1 LRTAFFSNKPL
12 FLSASFNAF
21 RLALEATKLN
31 ERTGEWTKMS
41 YDRDGGY
48 GRDRRGGSGFRESYG
63 GGGYGGGRGGDRGGY
78 GGGGGGGFRAPP
90 VKEGEEYDV
99 QITDVSRRGD
109 GIAKIQG
116 FIIFVA
122 GSVQGEACRVR
133 VKSVARKFA
142 IGEKVGA
149 AGEVPANVQ
158 TEEEQSADAA
168 ESEDEVEGAD
178 GGSEGA
184 TQ

>member
-1 LRTAFFSNKPL
+1 MK
-12 FLSASFNAF
+12 
-21 RLALEATKLN
+21 KG
-31 ERTGEWTKMS
+31 ERRKMD
-41 YDRDGGY
+41 YDRDRGY
-48 GRDRRGGSGFRESYG
+48 GRDRGDRGDRGFREGY

-78 GGGGGGGFRAPP
+78 GGGGGFRAPP

-133 VKSVARKFA
+133 IKSVARKFA

-158 TEEEQSADAA
+158 TEEEQSADSP
-168 ESEDEVEGAD
+168 ESEDEANAGEG
-178 GGSEGA
+178 GA
-184 TQ
+184 GAEVK

>member
-1 LRTAFFSNKPL
+1 
-12 FLSASFNAF
+12 
-21 RLALEATKLN
+21 
-31 ERTGEWTKMS
+31 MS
-41 YDRDGGY
+41 YDREGGY
-48 GRDRRGGSGFRESYG
+48 GRERRGGSGFRESYG
-63 GGGYGGGRGGDRGGY
+63 GGGDRGGYRGGGGGGY
-78 GGGGGGGFRAPP
+78 GGGGGFKEPP

-149 AGEVPANVQ
+149 AGEVPANVA
-158 TEEEQSADAA
+158 TEEEPSADTDDEA
-168 ESEDEVEGAD
+168 EGGAEAGASETA
-178 GGSEGA
+178 
-184 TQ
+184 

>member
-1 LRTAFFSNKPL
+1 
-12 FLSASFNAF
+12 
-21 RLALEATKLN
+21 
-31 ERTGEWTKMS
+31 MS
-41 YDRDGGY
+41 YDREGGY
-48 GRDRRGGSGFRESYG
+48 GRERRSGGFRESYG
-63 GGGYGGGRGGDRGGY
+63 GGGYGGGSRGGDRGGY
-78 GGGGGGGFRAPP
+78 SGGGGFKEPP

-149 AGEVPANVQ
+149 AGEVPANVA
-158 TEEEQSADAA
+158 TEEEPSADTANEA
-168 ESEDEVEGAD
+168 EGEAGA
-178 GGSEGA
+178 GSEAAGTEA
-184 TQ
+184 AGTESQ

>member
-1 LRTAFFSNKPL
+1 
-12 FLSASFNAF
+12 
-21 RLALEATKLN
+21 
-31 ERTGEWTKMS
+31 MD
-41 YDRDGGY
+41 YDRDRGY
-48 GRDRRGGSGFRESYG
+48 GRDRGFKE
-63 GGGYGGGRGGDRGGY
+63 GY
-78 GGGGGGGFRAPP
+78 GGGGGGYRGGGGGGYGSSGGGGGFREPP

-116 FIIFVA
+116 FIIFVS
-122 GSVQGEACRVR
+122 GSVKGEACRVR

-158 TEEEQSADAA
+158 TEEEPAAD
-168 ESEDEVEGAD
+168 SDDEGA
-178 GGSEGA
+178 EV
-184 TQ
+184 Q

>member
-1 LRTAFFSNKPL
+1 
-12 FLSASFNAF
+12 
-21 RLALEATKLN
+21 
-31 ERTGEWTKMS
+31 MS
-41 YDRDGGY
+41 YDRDGGGY
-48 GRDRRGGSGFRESYG
+48 GRERRSGGFRESYG
-63 GGGYGGGRGGDRGGY
+63 GGGYGGGSRGDRGGY
-78 GGGGGGGFRAPP
+78 GGGSGGGFREPP

-149 AGEVPANVQ
+149 AGEVPANVA
-158 TEEEQSADAA
+158 TEEEPSADTDNEAETEAGAA
-168 ESEDEVEGAD
+168 

-184 TQ
+184 DAGTQ

>member
-1 LRTAFFSNKPL
+1 
-12 FLSASFNAF
+12 
-21 RLALEATKLN
+21 
-31 ERTGEWTKMS
+31 MS
-41 YDRDGGY
+41 YDREGGY
-48 GRDRRGGSGFRESYG
+48 GRGRGFRE
-63 GGGYGGGRGGDRGGY
+63 GYGSGYGDRDRGDY
-78 GGGGGGGFRAPP
+78 GGGGGFRAPP

-122 GSVQGEACRVR
+122 GSVKGEACRVR

-149 AGEVPANVQ
+149 AGEVPANVA
-158 TEEEQSADAA
+158 TEEEQSAD
-168 ESEDEVEGAD
+168 SDDEGA
-178 GGSEGA
+178 EV
-184 TQ
+184 Q

>member
-1 LRTAFFSNKPL
+1 
-12 FLSASFNAF
+12 
-21 RLALEATKLN
+21 
-31 ERTGEWTKMS
+31 MD
-41 YDRDGGY
+41 YDRDRGY
-48 GRDRRGGSGFRESYG
+48 GRDRGFRE
-63 GGGYGGGRGGDRGGY
+63 GY
-78 GGGGGGGFRAPP
+78 GGGGGGYRGGGGGGYGSGGGGGGFREAP

-116 FIIFVA
+116 FIIFVT
-122 GSVQGEACRVR
+122 GSEKGEACRVR

-158 TEEEQSADAA
+158 TEEEPAAD
-168 ESEDEVEGAD
+168 SDDEGA
-178 GGSEGA
+178 EV
-184 TQ
+184 Q

>member
-1 LRTAFFSNKPL
+1 
-12 FLSASFNAF
+12 
-21 RLALEATKLN
+21 
-31 ERTGEWTKMS
+31 MS
-41 YDRDGGY
+41 YDREGGY
-48 GRDRRGGSGFRESYG
+48 GRDRRSGGFRESYG
-63 GGGYGGGRGGDRGGY
+63 GGGYGGGSRGGDRGGY
-78 GGGGGGGFRAPP
+78 GGGSGGSFKEPP

-149 AGEVPANVQ
+149 AGEVPTNVK
-158 TEEEQSADAA
+158 TEEEPSADTDDEAEGEAA
-168 ESEDEVEGAD
+168 SGSDAAGTEG
-178 GGSEGA
+178 
-184 TQ
+184 Q